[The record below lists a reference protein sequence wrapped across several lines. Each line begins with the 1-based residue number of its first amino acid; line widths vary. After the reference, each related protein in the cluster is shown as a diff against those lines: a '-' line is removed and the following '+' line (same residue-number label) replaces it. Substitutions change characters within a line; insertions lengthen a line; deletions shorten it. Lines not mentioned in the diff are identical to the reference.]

1 VKRLPVFLFL
11 FMAACSERTEI
22 PSDILPPDSVRG
34 ILKDMIIAEHYSEQ
48 YISKDSLVPDK
59 KKARQQLLDA
69 IFKLHHTTREE
80 FKKSLSFYESRP
92 DMNKIIFDSLA
103 VEANRRKTELYQ
115 PKAPPKPKTVPIK

>member
-11 FMAACSERTEI
+11 FMAACSNRTGI

-34 ILKDMIIAEHYSEQ
+34 ILKDMIIAEHYSDQ

-59 KKARQQLLDA
+59 KKGRQQLLDA
-69 IFKLHHTTREE
+69 IFKLHHTTRQE

-103 VEANRRKTELYQ
+103 VEANRRKTELFK
-115 PKAPPKPKTVPIK
+115 PKALPKPKPDSLK